1 MVTMDQDL
9 GEIRNVGQREQT
21 PNYKKNKF
29 LRSNLQVMTL
39 VNNAV
44 LYARKLLRVGIKYY
58 HQKGSGVVLVRN
70 T

>member
-44 LYARKLLRVGIKYY
+44 LYAR
-58 HQKGSGVVLVRN
+58 SC
-70 T
+70 

>member
-1 MVTMDQDL
+1 MDQDL
-9 GEIRNVGQREQT
+9 GEIRNVDQREQT

-44 LYARKLLRVGIKYY
+44 LYARKLLRVGISIITK
-58 HQKGSGVVLVRN
+58 KGVVWYW
-70 T
+70 